1 MHLRTFILP
10 ALIASFSLGCGY
22 SEEEWKAQLDKYQRL
37 QGEHQSTEARLAK
50 TQKELADTQ
59 TRVAELTKQLEAA
72 GVDMSKL
79 NQNLQ
84 AQSAEVS
91 KLSASLEE
99 RERALAE
106 YKARAKQLEAI
117 KARFETLRKKLDELT
132 KLGLAVNIRKNRMV
146 VSLPGDVLF
155 DSGRETLK
163 KEGREILD
171 KVGQVIRN
179 DASLK
184 ARDFQVAGHT
194 DNKPLQG
201 GIFRDNWG
209 LSLMRAREVLLYLV
223 SAKGGQL
230 PPEHWSAAGFAET
243 DPIAPNDSDVG
254 RQKNR
259 RCDIIVVPSVEE
271 MLDLKAIAQ

>member
-223 SAKGGQL
+223 SDKGGQL